1 VSLFW
6 ILKIGSWPEKI
17 QQEEAPELSLAQ
29 INNFITLMPGL
40 GGRVRKLSKSSED
53 ILGKSEKL
61 VGELKDGLS
70 ASLQK
75 DLNMVSFVSTVSNTR
90 KTWNETNQ

>member
-1 VSLFW
+1 
-6 ILKIGSWPEKI
+6 
-17 QQEEAPELSLAQ
+17 
-29 INNFITLMPGL
+29 MPGL

-90 KTWNETNQ
+90 KT